1 MNQEITNKMITDFY
15 NCFSTGY
22 EFEFFLK
29 RFLEDLNFSDIKVTK
44 RSGDN
49 GIDLIAYKNSIVDLD
64 IDPEKYIIQAK
75 RYKNNVPVNEIREF
89 KGTASY
95 EKRIFIATSDFTKSG
110 REEAES
116 DSLRKIIL
124 INGEAILKFYMEHP
138 EKDYIFEWNP
148 VVSKEKVKNIV
159 EINSREKNSK
169 EVRFKEN
176 SILRLISSNDIRA
189 RILPIPVEIFEK
201 IKECKDYNVVINKE
215 ERKLNINS
223 ERRYFGGVTEIYK
236 NVGYYDYKGK
246 DKKKSYWKID
256 EDKRKV
262 FVEFE

>member
-124 INGEAILKFYMEHP
+124 T
-138 EKDYIFEWNP
+138 
-148 VVSKEKVKNIV
+148 
-159 EINSREKNSK
+159 
-169 EVRFKEN
+169 FKH
-176 SILRLISSNDIRA
+176 
-189 RILPIPVEIFEK
+189 K
-201 IKECKDYNVVINKE
+201 
-215 ERKLNINS
+215 
-223 ERRYFGGVTEIYK
+223 
-236 NVGYYDYKGK
+236 
-246 DKKKSYWKID
+246 
-256 EDKRKV
+256 
-262 FVEFE
+262 

>member
-1 MNQEITNKMITDFY
+1 MNHEITTKMITDFY
-15 NCFSTGY
+15 NCFNTGY

-75 RYKNNVPVNEIREF
+75 RYKSNVPVNEIREF

-95 EKRIFIATSDFTKSG
+95 EKRIFITTSDFTKSG

-124 INGEAILKFYMEHP
+124 INGESILKFYIEHP

-159 EINSREKNSK
+159 EINSENNTSK
-169 EVRFKEN
+169 EITFNED

-201 IKECKDYNVVINKE
+201 IKECNDYNVVINKE
-215 ERKLNINS
+215 ERNLKINS

-236 NVGYYDYKGK
+236 NAGYIDYKGK

-256 EDKRKV
+256 ESKRKI

>member
-1 MNQEITNKMITDFY
+1 MKQEITSKMITDFY

-75 RYKNNVPVNEIREF
+75 RYKNVVPVKEIREF

-95 EKRIFIATSDFTKSG
+95 EKRIFITTSDFSKSG
-110 REEAES
+110 FEEAEN
-116 DSLRKIIL
+116 DQYRKIIL
-124 INGEAILKFYMEHP
+124 INGKDILKYYIEHP
-138 EKDYIFEWNP
+138 EKDLIFDWNP
-148 VVSKEKVKNIV
+148 IISKEKVKAVIAL
-159 EINSREKNSK
+159 
-169 EVRFKEN
+169 KEN
-176 SILRLISSNDIRA
+176 KNDNTKQDAVLRLVSKNDIRA
-189 RILPIPVEIFEK
+189 RILPIPYEIFKKIADRKNYTVIIDNEEK
-201 IKECKDYNVVINKE
+201 KLKINA
-215 ERKLNINS
+215 

-236 NVGYYDYKGK
+236 KKAYTDYNG
-246 DKKKSYWKID
+246 DTKKKTYWKID
-256 EDKRKV
+256 EKNEKIYI
-262 FVEFE
+262 EFE